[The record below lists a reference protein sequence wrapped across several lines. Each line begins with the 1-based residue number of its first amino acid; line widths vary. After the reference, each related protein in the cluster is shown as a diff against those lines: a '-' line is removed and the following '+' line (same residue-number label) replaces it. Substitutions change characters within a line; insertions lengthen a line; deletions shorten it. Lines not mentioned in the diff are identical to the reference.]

1 MALSINLTLV
11 VQMIHFFI
19 AYYLINY
26 LFLRPGYKVV
36 AAHMHQIKQIKSRII
51 ARQEL
56 IAHKQNYKKT
66 RWELFKDF
74 FYKQKP
80 QMPSEY
86 RVSVSTS
93 SLIKR
98 PVTELSVGEL
108 EKEARAIA
116 DLISKKVLV

>member
-36 AAHMHQIKQIKSRII
+36 ASSMHRIKQIKSRIV

-56 IAHKQNYKKT
+56 IAHKQNYKNT

-74 FYKQKP
+74 FFKQKP
-80 QMPSEY
+80 HLPREY
-86 RVSVSTS
+86 NVPASTT
-93 SLIKR
+93 SLIKKSI
-98 PVTELSVGEL
+98 PEPSVGEL

-116 DLISKKVLV
+116 DLLSKKVLS